1 MPMTYSLVFVCP
13 QLLTTADEVAKL
25 QEELERM
32 RPLLEEAVQ
41 ESIVTMDTISKE
53 TVSNRKMN
61 WNLSHIIVVLPWYM
75 WHVGICDLIRQFKSK
90 YEQKEFLNDFSYD
103 CIISF

>member
-61 WNLSHIIVVLPWYM
+61 WNLSHIIVVLPWYILEFVIWLDNLNQNM
-75 WHVGICDLIRQFKSK
+75 SK
-90 YEQKEFLNDFSYD
+90 RNFWM
-103 CIISF
+103 ISVMIA